1 MVPPWADFFSDDRY
15 EAFLRAVGAHFR
27 ARGRTARV
35 EGDEGYVA
43 VSDDPDLPRDM
54 ELGLSNLAQLCN
66 QVPPNEWA
74 ARIDGHFEAMRRA
87 SRDGADAERY
97 FEDFAAARDLL
108 AVRIGPA
115 EGLAPMRGMLVARE
129 DLPGTVSYLVLDFPH
144 TVQNV
149 PPDKARQWG
158 RETAELFDVGLANV
172 RRMPAPEVS
181 RLEDED
187 GSELVALT
195 GDHFFVATHALFLH
209 EHPQCLGPH
218 GTLVIVPH
226 RHAVLCCPVHDLRV
240 VTAVQR
246 LAILADRMERDGPG
260 SISPRLYFRY
270 PDGRFIVLPY
280 VLGDKRFNFIPPDA
294 FVDVLNQ
301 LPQPPTG
308 LR

>member
-87 SRDGADAERY
+87 HRDRADAERY
-97 FEDFAAARDLL
+97 FEDFAAARDLI
-108 AVRIGPA
+108 AVRIGSA
-115 EGLAPMRGMLVARE
+115 EGMAPMRGMLVERE

-149 PPDKARQWG
+149 PP
-158 RETAELFDVGLANV
+158 E
-172 RRMPAPEVS
+172 
-181 RLEDED
+181 
-187 GSELVALT
+187 
-195 GDHFFVATHALFLH
+195 
-209 EHPQCLGPH
+209 
-218 GTLVIVPH
+218 
-226 RHAVLCCPVHDLRV
+226 
-240 VTAVQR
+240 
-246 LAILADRMERDGPG
+246 
-260 SISPRLYFRY
+260 
-270 PDGRFIVLPY
+270 
-280 VLGDKRFNFIPPDA
+280 
-294 FVDVLNQ
+294 
-301 LPQPPTG
+301 
-308 LR
+308 